1 MCFVK
6 DLSKL
11 GRDLKRIIIID
22 NLVDNFKLQ
31 PNNGLGIKTWLE
43 EMKDNQLGDLA
54 NLLKEIV
61 EKKPNDVRTVIKK
74 IKEEAN
80 KRIKKNN
87 GNPYK
92 NLSIDKYI

>member
-1 MCFVK
+1 MEEVK
-6 DLSKL
+6 
-11 GRDLKRIIIID
+11 
-22 NLVDNFKLQ
+22 
-31 PNNGLGIKTWLE
+31 IKMENERELYPIYDRQGNVVAE
-43 EMKDNQLGDLA
+43 
-54 NLLKEIV
+54 
-61 EKKPNDVRTVIKK
+61 

>member
-1 MCFVK
+1 
-6 DLSKL
+6 
-11 GRDLKRIIIID
+11 
-22 NLVDNFKLQ
+22 
-31 PNNGLGIKTWLE
+31 
-43 EMKDNQLGDLA
+43 MKDNQLGDLA